1 MSRNSDN
8 EKKQWG
14 LSLVWIA
21 GWLFTLGYLNLSFK
35 DGFFGIVIWP
45 YQLGVAM
52 AGF

>member
-1 MSRNSDN
+1 MSGKSNG

-14 LSLVWIA
+14 LGLVWIA
-21 GWLFTLGYLNLSFK
+21 GWLFTLGYLGLSFK
-35 DGFFGIVIWP
+35 DGFFGILVWP